1 MSDGFQF
8 DTFYVQHAFCAMK
21 VGTDATLLG
30 NWCKIPANLSHVEV
44 LDIGTGSGV
53 LSLMLAERLTRS
65 DLSFH
70 IDAIDMD
77 FSAYEQATQNAQQSI
92 YKPFIS
98 VLQTSFQSF
107 SPDKVYQIII
117 CNPPFFSSLL
127 PPDTARQNARH
138 TNNLTMQELAKKVS
152 DLLAPKGLFSVILP
166 FEQLYEALY
175 WTQINHLYPTHIT
188 KIYTTETPLAK
199 RVLMAF
205 AKNYTPDFQITSQT
219 V

>member
-53 LSLMLAERLTRS
+53 LSLMLAERLKRL

-70 IDAIDMD
+70 IDAIDVD
-77 FSAYEQATQNAQQSI
+77 LSACAQAKQNAQKSI
-92 YKPFIS
+92 YSPFIS
-98 VLQTSFQSF
+98 VFQTALQSF
-107 SPDKVYQIII
+107 SPDKVYLIII

-138 TNNLTMQELAKKVS
+138 TNSLTMNELAKKVS
-152 DLLAPKGLFSVILP
+152 DLLAPEGLFSVILP

-175 WTQINHLYPTHIT
+175 WTQSNHLYPTHIT
-188 KIYTTETPLAK
+188 KIYTRETSLAK

-205 AKNYTPDFQITSQT
+205 SKNYTPDFQITSQT